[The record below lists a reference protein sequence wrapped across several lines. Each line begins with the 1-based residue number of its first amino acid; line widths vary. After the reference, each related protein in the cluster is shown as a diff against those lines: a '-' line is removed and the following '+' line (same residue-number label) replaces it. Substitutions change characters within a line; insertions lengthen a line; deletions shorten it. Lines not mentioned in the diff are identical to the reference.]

1 MYWLSSRNF
10 AGHKGMAQYIQT
22 DEEKT
27 STTKN
32 TLFSKAIKQK
42 PKCFNTT
49 KLVLQEMLETTL
61 SRKDYTTRNTL
72 IIFKKFL

>member
-1 MYWLSSRNF
+1 MCWLSSRNF

-42 PKCFNTT
+42 LKCFNTT